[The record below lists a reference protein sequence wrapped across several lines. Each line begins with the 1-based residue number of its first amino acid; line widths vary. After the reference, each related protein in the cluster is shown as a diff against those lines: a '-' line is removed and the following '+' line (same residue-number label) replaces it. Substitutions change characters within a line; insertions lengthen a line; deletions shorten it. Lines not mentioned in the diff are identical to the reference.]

1 VIVRPGE
8 NISDKVIGSPIIG
21 GQAGN
26 PGGMGNIEE
35 EDPELAAAIRM
46 SLEESQRAQPA
57 PAQAPQQVAQ
67 PQPSREAQ
75 AEANNPHEP
84 TE

>member
-1 VIVRPGE
+1 MRPGE
-8 NISDKVIGSPIIG
+8 NLSDRVIGSPIIG

-46 SLEESQRAQPA
+46 SLEESQRA
-57 PAQAPQQVAQ
+57 APQPLAQPVAQ

-75 AEANNPHEP
+75 PEANVPH
-84 TE
+84 